1 MRSWILIGVL
11 LAACSTTTKPDVPP
25 TPVAQPTVTGAP
37 TTQTVQPTPDA
48 GSATPNITYQYHPR
62 TQLLER
68 VTDTAVQPVSQ
79 DILVQQAVANHDHT
93 KLAIRTLDDTTML
106 RDVATNL
113 AIGPFDACDSM
124 TWAPDTTTLWCMRFG
139 HVYAIDTNDQTD
151 LLTLAATDGVYW
163 AELTRHPVT
172 QDYWMVVVGD
182 DESKLCQFSVDT
194 RTVENACLTTGQQP
208 RWSPDG
214 QLLASIDD
222 QRLII
227 TQVDGTQIASVGLGD
242 MQVTQLVWHDT
253 THVVINT
260 PTQSYRYQI
269 NDARISLQASDV
281 VIVGR

>member
-37 TTQTVQPTPDA
+37 TTQTVQPIPDT
-48 GSATPNITYQYHPR
+48 GSATPNIIYQYYPR

-68 VTDTAVQPVSQ
+68 VTDTAVQQVSQ
-79 DILVQQAVANHDHT
+79 GVAAQQVVANQEHT
-93 KLAIRTLDDTTML
+93 KLAIRTTDDTTML
-106 RDVATNL
+106 RDVATSQT
-113 AIGPFDACDSM
+113 IGPFDACDSM
-124 TWAPDTTTLWCMRFG
+124 TWSPDATTLWCMRFG
-139 HVYAIDTNDQTD
+139 HVYAIDTNAQTD
-151 LLTLAATDGVYW
+151 QLTLAATDNIYW
-163 AELTRHPVT
+163 AELTQHPIT
-172 QDYWMVVVGD
+172 QAYWMQVIGD
-182 DESKLCQFSVDT
+182 AESKLCQFNTGT
-194 RTVENACLTTGQQP
+194 RAVENACMTVGQLP

-214 QLLASIDD
+214 QLLASIVN

-269 NDARISLQASDV
+269 NDARISLQASDI